1 MGAMLA
7 GGALALVF
15 STARLIRSGESETEA
30 ARLAA
35 LLDVRPGMA
44 AAEIGAGN
52 GWLTV
57 KIAERVGPAGRM
69 YSTELSAKRLDDIRQ
84 AAAEAGLQNVIVVE
98 AGERKTNLPA
108 GCCHAIF
115 MRTVYHHFT
124 HPAALNA
131 SLYEA
136 VKPAGLLAII
146 DFEPGG
152 LWLFLKRW
160 GHAVE
165 RTRLIEELTDAG
177 FEVLRTVEDWPGPE
191 ICIWCCS
198 AVREVSAGALS
209 PPRMAGP
216 VF

>member
-152 LWLFLKRW
+152 LWRFLKRW

-191 ICIWCCS
+191 DMYL
-198 AVREVSAGALS
+198 VLFRR
-209 PPRMAGP
+209 P
-216 VF
+216 